1 MDLFEFMSFF
11 LKIEKRY
18 LTKNRK
24 SNKKGRWCDKLSMLR
39 SENTINYLI
48 STEIELRKVCERE
61 QSNE

>member
-18 LTKNRK
+18 FTKNWK

-39 SENTINYLI
+39 SENRINFFI
-48 STEIELRKVCERE
+48 STEIELRKVCERKR
-61 QSNE
+61 